1 MSKSV
6 RSAISILVSP
16 AVLFWFLASPASTL
30 AQKSGP
36 PQCEV
41 VQIAVSLEKGQ
52 AFQQSIGFLTLKLE
66 PLKPSGWEFS
76 LVDSKG
82 YDYVYPVNPPLRFNG
97 SQTLGAGY
105 GDTAKTSLSHGR
117 ELQFLLTRADYENFE
132 PLLDD
137 ALWPY
142 QSKDPDHA
150 VERYEEALKKLSTG
164 LLLLTVT
171 RSEISPED
179 QILSAQFK
187 VTLTTPQGFEF
198 DRNLSPRQTV
208 CPRSAS
214 PAVLDADN
222 SSASG
227 KLAYHA
233 PSPSKLRRI
242 LPCRNRTW

>member
-41 VQIAVSLEKGQ
+41 VQIAVSLEQGQ
-52 AFQQSIGFLTLKLE
+52 AFQQSIGFLTLKFE

-82 YDYVYPVNPPLRFNG
+82 DDYVYPVNPPLRFNG

-105 GDTAKTSLSHGR
+105 GDTARASLSHGR
-117 ELQFLLTRADYENFE
+117 ELQFLLTRADYANFE

-150 VERYEEALKKLSTG
+150 IERYEDALKRLTTG
-164 LLLLTVT
+164 LLRLSVT
-171 RSEISPED
+171 HSEISPED
-179 QILSAQFK
+179 QVLSAHFTI
-187 VTLTTPQGFEF
+187 TLTAPQSFEF
-198 DRNLSPRQTV
+198 DRNLSPRPTA
-208 CPRSAS
+208 CP
-214 PAVLDADN
+214 
-222 SSASG
+222 SSA
-227 KLAYHA
+227 LPAA
-233 PSPSKLRRI
+233 PRR
-242 LPCRNRTW
+242 R